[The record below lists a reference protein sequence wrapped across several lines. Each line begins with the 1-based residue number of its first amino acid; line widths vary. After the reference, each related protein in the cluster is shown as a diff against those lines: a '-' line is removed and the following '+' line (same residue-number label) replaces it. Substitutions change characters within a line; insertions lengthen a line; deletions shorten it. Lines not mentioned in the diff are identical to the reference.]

1 MEPKGLFYF
10 KKFTPIS
17 QTFIEIQLHFHWAW
31 VTSF

>member
-10 KKFTPIS
+10 KFTPIS
-17 QTFIEIQLHFHWAW
+17 QTFIEIQLRFHWAW